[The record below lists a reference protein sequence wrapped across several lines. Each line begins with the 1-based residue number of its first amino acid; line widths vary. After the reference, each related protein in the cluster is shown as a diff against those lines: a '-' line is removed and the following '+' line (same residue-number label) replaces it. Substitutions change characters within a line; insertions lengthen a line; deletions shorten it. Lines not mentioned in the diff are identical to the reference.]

1 MKKLTI
7 LLVIVMFGIFGVR
20 CLQEPARRAEEQA
33 RLEKEKLFAY
43 SGPRTDRRGTI
54 DAYAWQTTGKNL
66 VNYSGVKRRGSE
78 VKSLFNLVEEY
89 NKKQVYPVPLR
100 YGDIV
105 PNSYEWTATIDELVD
120 SGDSIRDNVWF
131 EIVMQNQLERDDY
144 FIDTIAIRPYS
155 ENYKISK

>member
-43 SGPRTDRRGTI
+43 RGPGTDLGTMVVFPLERI
-54 DAYAWQTTGKNL
+54 GRHLTM
-66 VNYSGVKRRGSE
+66 YSAVKTRGST
-78 VKSLFNLVEEY
+78 VKSLFSLVEEY
-89 NKKQVYPVPLR
+89 NKEQIPVPLR

-105 PNSYEWTATIDELVD
+105 PGSYEWTATIDELID

-131 EIVMQNQLERDDY
+131 EVVMQNQLESDDY